1 MGLRIIIVL
10 AAVLSVALA
19 LPADSSADADANEA
33 TSLLAKG
40 RRLLREGNWFRAA
53 KVFEEGAGR
62 FPRSTY
68 LNQFIFYRA
77 KANYYAGQL
86 SDAVAGFSYFL
97 SRFPSSAETAHAH
110 FFLGN
115 AHYRQGHV
123 DKAVGDY
130 LLSYRLSNDRQLDDL
145 VVASLTAAF
154 ENASSVDINSTDL
167 EVLPPE
173 KRCLLTRSLAEVL
186 VDRGDVDLAEELL
199 AICGA
204 DPDRSRVVNDRD
216 RRDRNQIE
224 IVVVLPL
231 SGELHPFGQDIYDGA
246 VVAAEQH
253 RSHSAVGIRLT
264 PYDSEGDPIKAARI
278 IGSLSENQTD
288 AVIGPLTSEAAA
300 VASASLS
307 CRSLPLLVPAA
318 TQAGLTHLSQS
329 SFQLSPNIE
338 LEGVKMAE
346 YAIDS
351 LQADSAVVI
360 TSTESE
366 HLQMAQAFADRFEKL
381 GGRVIAVEYYGL
393 RDNDFGRQIRDIKTI
408 LLGRQPGDSI
418 FFLDENGDTLDPDG
432 IEAHVDCL
440 YLPGNPGQIRKLLPQ
455 INFYSLS
462 GDFLGSDG
470 WNDDLVLKLGDNVTR
485 GAVFPSPFITGADSE
500 EYVRFAAAYDAR
512 FGHRPNR
519 LAALGYD
526 AVMLAV
532 TAIRSGGGSV
542 PATVEHLRKVQG
554 YDGASGKI
562 SFGYNRE
569 NIEMP
574 LYRISAEKAVPTRPV
589 TSAVV
594 EDENP

>member
-1 MGLRIIIVL
+1 MRIIIVL
-10 AAVLSVALA
+10 AVVLSVALA
-19 LPADSSADADANEA
+19 LPADSGADANEE
-33 TSLLAKG
+33 TSLLARG
-40 RRLLREGNWFRAA
+40 QRLLREGNWFRAA

-62 FPRSTY
+62 FPHSTY
-68 LNQFIFYRA
+68 LNQFIFCRA
-77 KANYYAGQL
+77 KANYHAGQL
-86 SDAVAGFSYFL
+86 SDAIAGFSYFL
-97 SRFPSSAETAHAH
+97 SRFPSSAEAAHAR

-115 AHYRQGHV
+115 AHYRQGNV
-123 DKAVGDY
+123 DKAVDNY
-130 LLSYRLSNDRQLDDL
+130 LRSYRLSNDRQLDDL
-145 VVASLTAAF
+145 VAASLTAAF
-154 ENASSVDINSTDL
+154 ENASSVDINSADL
-167 EVLPPE
+167 EMLPPE
-173 KRCLLTRSLAEVL
+173 KRCLLTRSLAKVIADHGDI
-186 VDRGDVDLAEELL
+186 DRAQKLL
-199 AICGA
+199 ATCDTGSDRLQVA
-204 DPDRSRVVNDRD
+204 DDRD
-216 RRDRNQIE
+216 RRDQNQIE

-253 RSHSAVGIRLT
+253 RSHSTVGIRLT

-318 TQAGLTHLSQS
+318 TQAGLTLLSES
-329 SFQLSPNIE
+329 SFQLAPNIE

-366 HLQMAQAFADRFEKL
+366 HLQMARAFADRFEKL
-381 GGRVIAVEYYGL
+381 GGRVIAVEYYRP

-408 LLGRQPGDSI
+408 LLGRQPGDST

-440 YLPGNPGQIRKLLPQ
+440 YLPGKPDQIRKLLPQ
-455 INFYSLS
+455 INFYNLS

-485 GAVFPSPFITGADSE
+485 GAVFPTPFITGAGSE
-500 EYVRFAAAYDAR
+500 EYVRFAAAYDTR
-512 FGHRPNR
+512 FGRRPNR

-532 TAIRSGGGSV
+532 TAVRSGGGSDQ
-542 PATVEHLRKVQG
+542 ATVEHLRNVQG

-574 LYRISAEKAVPTRPV
+574 LYRISAEEAVPTQSV
-589 TSAVV
+589 TSTVV